1 MKSELVDR
9 DDTIHSHDYSESDS
23 GYVSFEDIYSD
34 TGCTIKGRGSN
45 RGSKSDS
52 GRYAYLA
59 PEYETTYGDEHQKQF
74 DPCIRTSETRSFRTR
89 DNARVERDAL
99 FQDMRIKADDQERGD
114 RSISCANLS
123 ERLLEQQMK
132 VMRDLLQLIT
142 IQNTRMRNHSDTG
155 NEFRVMPEKYAGTSS
170 FHTFLAQF
178 ENCCEINGWE
188 ERDKLLMLKHSLTG
202 DAAAVLWEFGSDRHQ
217 SYTELVKHLKIRY
230 GFGGQSELFR
240 MQLKVRKQQEGE
252 TLNSLEQDIRKLIV
266 LAYPGETS
274 NILEL
279 IARDAFIDAICDR
292 DLALQVLATGP
303 ETLESA
309 YQVASKLKFYKDLIH
324 STEPHKILTAKID
337 VTLREEAADS
347 EQRQMREEVKE
358 MVQVIQGLA
367 EKVTGL
373 SEDIKKI
380 KNQSRER
387 TGEIQV
393 SCREDSSS
401 DKIRTHRKTMRCF
414 HCNGEGHWKFQ
425 CPNKADTEKIG
436 SRRGHRTR
444 LFRNSEVVKKR
455 TVNIPPRSEVGT
467 VLELGEF
474 LNDFEALFGG
484 GEVREDPEEEVTTGQ
499 VRAYP
504 VSDPSV
510 PGSSQNEILLVG
522 NSGAPSSLVLGSP
535 RVPGTVSSDKFKHEN
550 SHDNT
555 NTNDKHDN
563 TNTNINQSKVY
574 NTGHRNGYSPDV
586 DIDLNPYEDEVN
598 GVVFK
603 RLDDLRDSVCLS
615 SHRNNKSS
623 QKARIGQR
631 PIPRPCAHCP
641 LIIGSRALMRQ
652 HIQAEHQDI
661 LLTRRRSRP
670 DME

>member
-1 MKSELVDR
+1 MESEVVDR
-9 DDTIHSHDYSESDS
+9 DDPIHSHEYSESDS

-34 TGCTIKGRGSN
+34 TGYTIKGRGLN

-52 GRYAYLA
+52 GGHVYLA
-59 PEYETTYGDEHQKQF
+59 PRYETTYGDEHQKQF

-89 DNARVERDAL
+89 DNARVEPAAL
-99 FQDMRIKADDQERGD
+99 FPDMRIEADDQERGD
-114 RSISCANLS
+114 RSMSNVNLS

-132 VMRDLLQLIT
+132 VMWDLLQLIT
-142 IQNTRMRNHSDTG
+142 IQNTRMQNHSDTG
-155 NEFRVMPEKYAGTSS
+155 NEFRVMPDKYAGTSS

-230 GFGGQSELFR
+230 GFGGQSEMFR

-303 ETLESA
+303 DTLERA
-309 YQVASKLKFYKDLIH
+309 YKVASKLKFYKDLIH
-324 STEPHKILTAKID
+324 STEPHKILTSKID
-337 VTLREEAADS
+337 VTPREEAADS
-347 EQRQMREEVKE
+347 EQRQIREEVEE
-358 MVQVIQGLA
+358 MVQVIQGLVT
-367 EKVTGL
+367 KVTGL
-373 SEDIKKI
+373 SEDIKEI
-380 KNQSRER
+380 KSQSRER
-387 TGEIQV
+387 TGEIKV
-393 SCREDSSS
+393 SCHEDGRA
-401 DKIRTHRKTMRCF
+401 DKVRTHRKTMRCF
-414 HCNGEGHWKFQ
+414 HCNEEGHWKFQ
-425 CPNKADTEKIG
+425 CPNKVDTKKIR
-436 SRRGHRTR
+436 SRGGHRTR
-444 LFRNSEVVKKR
+444 LFRNSEAVKKR

-467 VLELGEF
+467 AFEEF

-484 GEVREDPEEEVTTGQ
+484 EVRKDPEEEVTTGQ
-499 VRAYP
+499 VSAYP

-510 PGSSQNEILLVG
+510 PGSSHNEILLVG
-522 NSGAPSSLVLGSP
+522 NSGAPSNLVLGSP
-535 RVPGTVSSDKFKHEN
+535 QEPGTVSSDKFKHEN

-555 NTNDKHDN
+555 NTNGKHDN

-586 DIDLNPYEDEVN
+586 DIDLNQHENELN
-598 GVVFK
+598 GQVFK

-615 SHRNNKSS
+615 SHRNGNSS
-623 QKARIGQR
+623 RKARIGQR

>member
-1 MKSELVDR
+1 MESELVDR
-9 DDTIHSHDYSESDS
+9 DDIIHSHEYSESDS

-34 TGCTIKGRGSN
+34 TGYTIKGRGLN

-52 GRYAYLA
+52 GRYAYLT
-59 PEYETTYGDEHQKQF
+59 PEYETTYGDENQKRL
-74 DPCIRTSETRSFRTR
+74 DPCIQTSETGSFRTR
-89 DNARVERDAL
+89 DNARVEPDAL
-99 FQDMRIKADDQERGD
+99 FQYMRIEADDQERGD
-114 RSISCANLS
+114 RSMSNVNLS
-123 ERLLEQQMK
+123 ERLFEQQMN

-142 IQNTRMRNHSDTG
+142 IQNTRMRSHSDTG
-155 NEFRVMPEKYAGTSS
+155 NEFRVMPEKYAGASP

-217 SYTELVKHLKIRY
+217 SYTELVKHFKIRY
-230 GFGGQSELFR
+230 GFGGQSEMFR

-292 DLALQVLATGP
+292 DLALQVLAAGP

-309 YQVASKLKFYKDLIH
+309 YQVASKLKFYNDLIH
-324 STEPHKILTAKID
+324 STEPHQILTSKSD
-337 VTLREEAADS
+337 VIPREEAADS
-347 EQRQMREEVKE
+347 EQRQMREEVKA
-358 MVQVIQGLA
+358 MTQVIQGLVT
-367 EKVTGL
+367 KVTGL

-380 KNQSRER
+380 KSQSRET
-387 TGEIQV
+387 TGEIKV
-393 SCREDSSS
+393 SCHEDGRA

-425 CPNKADTEKIG
+425 CPNKVDTKKIG
-436 SRRGHRTR
+436 SRRGHRAR
-444 LFRNSEVVKKR
+444 LFRNSEAVKKR
-455 TVNIPPRSEVGT
+455 TVKIPSRSEVGT
-467 VLELGEF
+467 ALEEF
-474 LNDFEALFGG
+474 LNDFEVLFGG
-484 GEVREDPEEEVTTGQ
+484 GEAREDPEEEVTTGQ
-499 VRAYP
+499 VSAYP

-522 NSGAPSSLVLGSP
+522 NSGAPSGLVLGSP
-535 RVPGTVSSDKFKHEN
+535 RVPGSVSSDKFKHEN

-555 NTNDKHDN
+555 NTNDKHDS

-574 NTGHRNGYSPDV
+574 NTGHRNGFSPDV
-586 DIDLNPYEDEVN
+586 DIGLNSSEDEFN
-598 GVVFK
+598 GQVFK

-615 SHRNNKSS
+615 SHRNGNSS
-623 QKARIGQR
+623 QKARIGQI

-661 LLTRRRSRP
+661 LLMRRRSRT